1 MLNFTG
7 RFLYVSIPAIR
18 LDVSERIVFAN
29 LTSSRADKRTSP
41 VVYHRS
47 YFYDVQF
54 VGDAFEAAKALK
66 GGEKID
72 VIRGMHTNEK
82 DGRSGRCYPKYVV
95 FEFELSPLPD
105 EQTG

>member
-7 RFLYVSIPAIR
+7 RFLYVSNPSIR

-29 LTSSRADKRTSP
+29 LTSSRADKRTNP

-47 YFYDVQF
+47 YFFDVQF

-82 DGRSGRCYPKYVV
+82 DEHSGRYYSKYVV
-95 FEFELSPLPD
+95 FEFELSSTPE
-105 EQTG
+105 EQTV